1 MFIGLMKVN
10 RYSFKKTIL
19 SILLI
24 AVAILFIIF
33 IVVLAYSLVAQF
45 ITFIQDLGNEVQYR
59 V

>member
-1 MFIGLMKVN
+1 MDWSLMKVN